1 MSDLG
6 FDINLTFFFVSSGFF
21 FLFLSFIHSN
31 IFFFLS
37 FLSCLLACVQVSV
50 RPVSIP
56 IDGLFSS
63 GTSGCFFFGLCFPV
77 VCVREREKDDIS
89 ILLVYLKF
97 LSPIVEKSVLYNN
110 IENYTKHV
118 RYRDPSDLVRFSLM
132 FCSSSGVLVSVELEV
147 NGRITSPAVS
157 YNCIDPREYIGVSPT
172 SADIDIN
179 LSE

>member
-6 FDINLTFFFVSSGFF
+6 SDINLTFFFVSSGFF
-21 FLFLSFIHSN
+21 FYFFLSFIQT
-31 IFFFLS
+31 FFFPF
-37 FLSCLLACVQVSV
+37 FLIVFTCVRASECETCFYSYRWIVFF
-50 RPVSIP
+50 RYF
-56 IDGLFSS
+56 GF
-63 GTSGCFFFGLCFPV
+63 FFFGLCFPV

-147 NGRITSPAVS
+147 NGRITSRPMS